1 MDGRDPEDSDPAR
14 PETPVDSPPAAPD
27 RRSSAAASP
36 SPLALRLREAGGA
49 ELLDLLR
56 RHGEDLGPPEAL
68 QALANPHLGG
78 EGVELLAE
86 RRDLVASYEVK
97 RAVALHPKAP
107 EVLAR
112 RLLGSLF
119 WNDLL
124 AASSDMKLRPTV
136 RRAADHRL
144 GERMSGLSLGEKVNI
159 ARRAG
164 LGLIQKLRDQPQ
176 PKVIAALLENP
187 RLTEGSLLP
196 MLTRDTTPGP
206 VLETVANDRRWGVR
220 YPVRAALAR
229 NPSTP
234 VQTALRTLPHL
245 RKTDLQ
251 AVGRDVRIA
260 APVRRR
266 ARLLLGEG

>member
-1 MDGRDPEDSDPAR
+1 MDVHDEEHATGRPS
-14 PETPVDSPPAAPD
+14 SLAALL
-27 RRSSAAASP
+27 RQAGGEEL
-36 SPLALRLREAGGA
+36 LALLRARGG
-49 ELLDLLR
+49 DV
-56 RHGEDLGPPEAL
+56 GPAEAL
-68 QALANPHLGG
+68 QALANPHLGAA
-78 EGVELLAE
+78 GVELLAE
-86 RRDLVASYEVK
+86 RRDLLATYEVK
-97 RAVALHPKAP
+97 RGIALHPKAP

-112 RLLGSLF
+112 RLLISLF

-124 AASSDMKLRPTV
+124 AASSDMTLRPTV
-136 RRAADHRL
+136 RRAADLRL
-144 GERMSGLSLGEKVNI
+144 GERLPGLSLGEKVNI

-164 LGLIQKLRDQPQ
+164 LGLIQTLRQQPQ

-196 MLTRDTTPGP
+196 MLSRETTPAP

-234 VQTALRTLPHL
+234 VQAALRTLPHL

-251 AVGRDVRIA
+251 TVSRDLRIA